1 MIKRSLSD
9 ICEMVKGHGLNQAY
23 NSYLIS
29 GVSIDTRTL
38 SAGNLFIPI
47 MRIDNG
53 HNYVQEAF
61 DKGAAASLW
70 QMDQPNP
77 PKGVPIIFV
86 ENTLKALQS
95 LARTYRN
102 QLNSKI
108 IGVTGSNG
116 KTTTKDMIFS
126 IVSTTY
132 KTQKTLGNY
141 NGEYGLPL
149 TLLELEE
156 DTEVAILEMGMSNP
170 GEIKLLSEIARP
182 DIAIITMIGISHIST
197 MGSKEAIAKA
207 KLEILTGLNQEGT
220 FIYNGDEPL
229 LSDELTKMKIPES
242 LKIIRF
248 GEFSNNHYYPVK
260 EEQSDE
266 GVHFILNDREEYV
279 IPMLGK
285 HNVFNAIASI
295 AAAKELKISIKNI
308 KSGLQ
313 KIVITEM
320 RMQQIKTKLGY
331 TIINDAWNASPV
343 SMKAAIQTMTEL
355 TGYKR
360 KLVVLGDML
369 ELGINEAQY
378 HKEMGQVIQ
387 YGLVDYVFTIGTLS
401 ENISNQLYE
410 SFPSTHVKHFISS
423 EELADHIDNVIEEN
437 DVILFKGSRGMKLEE
452 VVNKLT

>member
-9 ICEMVKGHGLNQAY
+9 ICEMVNGDGLNQAY
-23 NSYLIS
+23 NSYPIS

-38 SAGNLFIPI
+38 STGNLFIPI

-61 DKGAAASLW
+61 DKGAVASLW

-86 ENTLKALQS
+86 DNTLEALQS

-108 IGVTGSNG
+108 VGVTGSNG

-182 DIAIITMIGISHIST
+182 DIAIITMIGVSHIST
-197 MGSKEAIAKA
+197 MGSKEAISKA

-220 FIYNGDEPL
+220 FIFIGDEQL
-229 LSDELTKMKIPES
+229 LSKELTKLKIPES
-242 LKIIRF
+242 IKIIRF
-248 GEFSNNHYYPVK
+248 GESPDNNYYTTR

-266 GVHFILNDREEYV
+266 GVHFILNDRQEYF

-295 AAAKELKISIKNI
+295 AAAKELKISLKNI

-343 SMKAAIQTMTEL
+343 SMKAAIQTMAGL

-360 KLVVLGDML
+360 KILVLGDMF
-369 ELGINEAQY
+369 ELGVNEVEY
-378 HKEMGQVIQ
+378 HKEIGQVIK
-387 YGLVDYVFTIGTLS
+387 YGLVDYVFTIGNLS
-401 ENISNQLYE
+401 EHISNQLYK
-410 SFPSTHVKHFISS
+410 SFPSTHVKHFLSS
-423 EELADHIDNVIEEN
+423 QELVEHINNVIEEN

-452 VVNKLT
+452 VVKKLT

>member
-1 MIKRSLSD
+1 MRLYFASQKR
-9 ICEMVKGHGLNQAY
+9 
-23 NSYLIS
+23 
-29 GVSIDTRTL
+29 
-38 SAGNLFIPI
+38 
-47 MRIDNG
+47 
-53 HNYVQEAF
+53 
-61 DKGAAASLW
+61 
-70 QMDQPNP
+70 
-77 PKGVPIIFV
+77 
-86 ENTLKALQS
+86 
-95 LARTYRN
+95 
-102 QLNSKI
+102 
-108 IGVTGSNG
+108 
-116 KTTTKDMIFS
+116 
-126 IVSTTY
+126 VSTTY

-182 DIAIITMIGISHIST
+182 DIAMITMIGVSHIST
-197 MGSKEAIAKA
+197 MGSKEAISKA

-229 LSDELTKMKIPES
+229 LSNELTKMKIPES
-242 LKIIRF
+242 LKIILF
-248 GEFSNNHYYPVK
+248 GESSDNHYYPVR

-266 GVHFILNDREEYV
+266 GIHFILNDREEYV

-295 AAAKELKISIKNI
+295 AAAKELKISLKNI

-313 KIVITEM
+313 SIVITEM

-360 KLVVLGDML
+360 KIVVLGDML
-369 ELGINEAQY
+369 ELGVNEVEY
-378 HKEMGQVIQ
+378 HKEMGQVIK
-387 YGLVDYVFTIGTLS
+387 YGFVDYVFTIGTLS
-401 ENISNQLYE
+401 EHISNQLYE

-423 EELADHIDNVIEEN
+423 QELADHIDNVIEEN

-452 VVNKLT
+452 VVRKLT